1 MKPKPLA
8 WLKNLT
14 VPVCGMGSSF
24 DPIKSVSGRQT
35 AREEICPL
43 F

>member
-1 MKPKPLA
+1 
-8 WLKNLT
+8 LT

-24 DPIKSVSGRQT
+24 DPIKSSLGPAN
-35 AREEICPL
+35 ARVEICPL